1 MKQAFS
7 FPAESHVSDGEY
19 IPADDEKGIPSELTV
34 RFKGGGIYSYQGV
47 PQDVV
52 DRLKE
57 APSPGKLL
65 NLEIK
70 GRFSY
75 TKLA

>member
-1 MKQAFS
+1 MKQTFS
-7 FPAESHVSDGEY
+7 FPETSHVARGEY
-19 IPADDEKGIPSELTV
+19 EPGDDKTPSTLV
-34 RFKGGGIYSYQGV
+34 VQFKGGGIYSYQGV

-57 APSPGKLL
+57 APQPGKAL
-65 NLEIK
+65 NAEIK
-70 GRFSY
+70 NRFPY